1 MIKNE
6 LEQLR
11 KILIN
16 LIKDTNSGK
25 ETIEKAIA
33 ISKLSAQYCKVV
45 KIQRDK
51 KWPYMK
57 KENRIF

>member
-51 KWPYMK
+51 K
-57 KENRIF
+57 

>member
-1 MIKNE
+1 MVKNE

-25 ETIEKAIA
+25 ESTEKAVA
-33 ISKLSAQYCKVV
+33 ISKLASQYCKVV
-45 KIQRDK
+45 KLQRDK
-51 KWPYMK
+51 K
-57 KENRIF
+57 